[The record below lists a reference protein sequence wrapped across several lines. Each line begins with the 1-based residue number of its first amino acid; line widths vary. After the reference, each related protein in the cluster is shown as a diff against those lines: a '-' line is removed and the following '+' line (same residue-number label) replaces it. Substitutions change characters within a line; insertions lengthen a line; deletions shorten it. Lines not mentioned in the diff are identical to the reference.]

1 MFEIFYKSLNML
13 YLDFIY
19 TGILSFLV
27 DGSDVE
33 AESLIT
39 FTKKLHIFINLK
51 MHFMVNTYKE
61 VCNLKAYKLMHDFF
75 TI

>member
-1 MFEIFYKSLNML
+1 ML

-19 TGILSFLV
+19 TDILSFIV

-39 FTKKLHIFINLK
+39 LTKKLHIFINFK
-51 MHFMVNTYKE
+51 MHFMVNTYWE
-61 VCNLKAYKLMHDFF
+61 VCNIKAYKFMHDFYDL
-75 TI
+75 IEVKND